1 MTKQRQLKLGV
12 MLHGAGGH
20 MASWRHP
27 NATIDARVNFKFYK
41 QLIEKAEAAK
51 LDLAFVADGLY
62 IHEKSLPHFLNRF
75 EPLTILSALAAVSS
89 RIGLVGTLSTSYS
102 EPFTVARQFASLDKL
117 SDGRAGW
124 NAVTSPLEGSALN
137 YGKGEHPEHGERYL
151 IATEFLEV
159 TKGLWDS
166 WEDDAFIRNRET
178 GMFFEPGKMHRLHH
192 KGKYFSVEGP
202 LNISRSKQGQPVIFQ
217 AGSSEPGKDLAA
229 KEADAVFTAHETI
242 EQAVEFYR
250 DVKAR
255 AIANGRSPDDILIF
269 PGISPIIGKTDEEA
283 HQKYLEIANLVS
295 IDDALNYLERYFDHF
310 DFRQY
315 LLDEP
320 FPELGDIGKN
330 SFQSTTDR
338 IKEMAKQEHLT
349 LREVAL
355 RVTSPKTNFIG
366 TPEKIADLIQTW
378 FEAGAADGFMIG
390 GPVLPDGLI
399 DFVDHVLPIL
409 QKRGLFRTEYESDT
423 LRGNLGLKIPRNRY
437 ERDEVTNK

>member
-1 MTKQRQLKLGV
+1 MTKKRQLKLGV

-27 NATIDARVNFKFYK
+27 NATIDASVNFKFYK

-62 IHEKSLPHFLNRF
+62 IHERSLPHFLNRF

-89 RIGLVGTLSTSYS
+89 KIGLVGTLSTSYS

-255 AIANGRSPDDILIF
+255 AIANGRSPEDILIF

-315 LLDEP
+315 PLDEP

-390 GPVLPDGLI
+390 GPVLPDGLT